1 MDKIC
6 VILPMRGGSKGLPKK
21 HLQKV
26 NGKSLA
32 KITSETV
39 RSELSDKIF
48 FIVSTDSKEIADEC
62 LDYVDQIDI
71 RPSSLGE
78 DYVSI
83 EEVLKYTALK
93 NAKDYEYGLYLSACD
108 ISRPVGLIKAT
119 YNFFY
124 RNSYDSLFW
133 GEYTHKKYWE
143 TKNKPPTLVEGI
155 ERSYKPRQ
163 KDSNSRV
170 LIEHTGLG
178 LITKV
183 DYWKK
188 GLRHSGI
195 RKILELP
202 SEYRHVDIHSE
213 LDLKIAE
220 TYLKNLPNL
229 KLGI

>member
-93 NAKDYEYGLYLSACD
+93 NAKDY
-108 ISRPVGLIKAT
+108 
-119 YNFFY
+119 
-124 RNSYDSLFW
+124 
-133 GEYTHKKYWE
+133 
-143 TKNKPPTLVEGI
+143 
-155 ERSYKPRQ
+155 
-163 KDSNSRV
+163 
-170 LIEHTGLG
+170 
-178 LITKV
+178 
-183 DYWKK
+183 
-188 GLRHSGI
+188 
-195 RKILELP
+195 
-202 SEYRHVDIHSE
+202 
-213 LDLKIAE
+213 
-220 TYLKNLPNL
+220 
-229 KLGI
+229 